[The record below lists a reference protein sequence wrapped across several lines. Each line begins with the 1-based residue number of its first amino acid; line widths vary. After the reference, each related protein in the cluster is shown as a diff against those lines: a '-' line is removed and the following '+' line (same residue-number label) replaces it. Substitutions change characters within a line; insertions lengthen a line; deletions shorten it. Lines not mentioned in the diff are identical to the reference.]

1 MTANHSL
8 KKPSAWKRIRG
19 SRIFLILFGMI
30 LFGITVPLD
39 FIHSGAIHDFAE
51 GHKNLIN
58 SIGGAAGFFA
68 AAVFFSSYFRER
80 ASRRQDK
87 IYTVAYRSLCQ
98 SANDVVRKLLAP
110 LNGMDLFTEG
120 VTTDAGPQWK
130 ANLDRLRRLDRVPP
144 LLKSKAILE
153 DIDGEFIRETLS
165 ILLSTR
171 EFVDELYLIN
181 ARVRRETQQS
191 TGLWAPIMLTSS
203 HLEEDLGRFRT
214 LSDDLEFLQQYLRE
228 LRNAFAEG
236 RDISELSKLSLQTQ
250 EQFWDTINNAYPL
263 FKDFAKKSDF
273 VSVIKGAI
281 KIDE

>member
-1 MTANHSL
+1 
-8 KKPSAWKRIRG
+8 
-19 SRIFLILFGMI
+19 
-30 LFGITVPLD
+30 
-39 FIHSGAIHDFAE
+39 
-51 GHKNLIN
+51 
-58 SIGGAAGFFA
+58 
-68 AAVFFSSYFRER
+68 
-80 ASRRQDK
+80 
-87 IYTVAYRSLCQ
+87 
-98 SANDVVRKLLAP
+98 
-110 LNGMDLFTEG
+110 MDLFSEG

-130 ANLDRLRRLDRVPP
+130 ANLDRLQRLDRVPP
-144 LLKSKAILE
+144 PLKSKAILE

-171 EFVDELYLIN
+171 EFVEELYLIN